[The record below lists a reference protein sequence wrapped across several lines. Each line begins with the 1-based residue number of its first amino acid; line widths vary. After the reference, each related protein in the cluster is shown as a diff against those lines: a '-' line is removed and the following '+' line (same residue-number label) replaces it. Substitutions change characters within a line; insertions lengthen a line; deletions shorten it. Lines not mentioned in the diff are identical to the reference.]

1 MSKSEKEARSK
12 SNEPRP
18 RKKLRPWQRVL
29 AVLSVLI
36 ALGGAGWMIYDASTR
51 PEPAASTGSPASG
64 SDLARGFAPTTPAPT
79 GGDATDDG
87 TASETDRLIDSASG
101 AVFRLGFGFFAGFAV
116 GYAMRTFV
124 RITLVAAGIAILG
137 LAGLQYAGIITVDW
151 ELLSGGFQ
159 TFGAWFTEQTK
170 GLAGFITGYLPTF
183 GAGLAGAFVGFRRL

>member
-1 MSKSEKEARSK
+1 MSKRTKEARPNSK
-12 SNEPRP
+12 EPRH
-18 RKKLRPWQRVL
+18 RRRLRPWQRVL
-29 AVLSVLI
+29 AVLSVVVAI
-36 ALGGAGWMIYDASTR
+36 GGAGWMVYDASTR
-51 PEPAASTGSPASG
+51 PEPATASPTPSSG
-64 SDLARGFAPTTPAPT
+64 SDFAHGFAPTTPT
-79 GGDATDDG
+79 GGDSDDAE
-87 TASETDRLIDSASG
+87 TPSETDRLIDSASG

-151 ELLSGGFQ
+151 EMLSGGFE